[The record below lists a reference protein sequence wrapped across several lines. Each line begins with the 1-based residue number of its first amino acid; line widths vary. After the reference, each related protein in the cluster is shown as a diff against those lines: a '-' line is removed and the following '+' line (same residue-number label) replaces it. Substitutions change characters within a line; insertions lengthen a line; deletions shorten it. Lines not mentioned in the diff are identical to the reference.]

1 MKEAIQ
7 TSEIFNSDSFDINK
21 NENINNIIVS
31 QKDVQL
37 KLSSKLSLAFGQLIE
52 NSSSQALANTK
63 RKNQM
68 YLKIFWFICFLVGL
82 GAAIGLS
89 INYLITF
96 SSYPVTVSALY
107 VIESPANFP
116 AVTICKF

>member
-1 MKEAIQ
+1 
-7 TSEIFNSDSFDINK
+7 
-21 NENINNIIVS
+21 
-31 QKDVQL
+31 
-37 KLSSKLSLAFGQLIE
+37 
-52 NSSSQALANTK
+52 
-63 RKNQM
+63 M

>member
-68 YLKIFWFICFLVGL
+68 YLKIF
-82 GAAIGLS
+82 
-89 INYLITF
+89 
-96 SSYPVTVSALY
+96 
-107 VIESPANFP
+107 
-116 AVTICKF
+116 